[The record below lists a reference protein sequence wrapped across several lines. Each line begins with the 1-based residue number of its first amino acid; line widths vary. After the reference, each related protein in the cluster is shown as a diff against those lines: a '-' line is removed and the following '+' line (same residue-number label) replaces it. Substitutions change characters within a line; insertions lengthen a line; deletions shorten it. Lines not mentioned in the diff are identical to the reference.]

1 MVSCACHQKI
11 REARVIIRRI
21 EYEISIHKREVLDV
35 CMWVNRLKKNKQRN
49 VPIFKKAVE
58 NKKGIPLRNRFIRN
72 KRQRKMIS
80 ETPDMKRMEFGMSDV
95 VSKYKG
101 EKKSTIVKLV
111 VTYIP

>member
-1 MVSCACHQKI
+1 
-11 REARVIIRRI
+11 
-21 EYEISIHKREVLDV
+21 
-35 CMWVNRLKKNKQRN
+35 
-49 VPIFKKAVE
+49 
-58 NKKGIPLRNRFIRN
+58 
-72 KRQRKMIS
+72 MIS

>member
-35 CMWVNRLKKNKQRN
+35 CMWVNRLKKNKQ
-49 VPIFKKAVE
+49 
-58 NKKGIPLRNRFIRN
+58 GIPLRNRFIRN